1 MSVFG
6 EMESEKVQ
14 GSNTWQKVQECM
26 SPSTHHLIP
35 TPFITFTHPLICFV
49 PIQLIECH
57 HAHR

>member
-35 TPFITFTHPLICFV
+35 TPLSLSPTH
-49 PIQLIECH
+49 
-57 HAHR
+57 